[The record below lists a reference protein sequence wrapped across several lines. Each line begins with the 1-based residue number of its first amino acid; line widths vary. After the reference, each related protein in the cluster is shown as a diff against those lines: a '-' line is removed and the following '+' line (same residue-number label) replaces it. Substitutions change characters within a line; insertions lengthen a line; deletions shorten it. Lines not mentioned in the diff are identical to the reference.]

1 LFRIAASLL
10 WQPATGFVGT
20 QFRLVHR
27 EPRARQALVT
37 NHRMCQHNKP
47 RACMH
52 IIASLKGFRLQTHAD
67 EGMPVASRAVQV
79 RIYRCTH
86 DHDSQLAH
94 ALAPAVKVCRR
105 SGMMQINASCQS
117 CAKRPSALCP
127 VAGSP
132 SQVCPNRSIC
142 GRTGS
147 AAALPASVRASYF
160 ACLMSVRFCVHS
172 TGRTPRAGHSGSP
185 QRPSDLDRETVRQ
198 WNFGGTGCDPR
209 FSRKSRAAGHVIK
222 RTHGRLQR
230 RSARRWYQ
238 TSSFAGGHARS
249 LRGRVPTASVWKL
262 GQTAPKCFAIGPAES
277 WRRSCSRS
285 CCLDPPGRAPAARE
299 GLPTFFAIPT
309 DLRSEWPMR
318 TF

>member
-1 LFRIAASLL
+1 
-10 WQPATGFVGT
+10 
-20 QFRLVHR
+20 
-27 EPRARQALVT
+27 
-37 NHRMCQHNKP
+37 
-47 RACMH
+47 MH
-52 IIASLKGFRLQTHAD
+52 S
-67 EGMPVASRAVQV
+67 
-79 RIYRCTH
+79 
-86 DHDSQLAH
+86 HDSQLAH
-94 ALAPAVKVCRR
+94 ALATAVKVCRR
-105 SGMMQINASCQS
+105 SGMMQSNASCQS

-238 TSSFAGGHARS
+238 TSAFAGGACPQPARQGPDGLS
-249 LRGRVPTASVWKL
+249 LEVGPDCSKMLRDWTGGKLAAILFTLVLSRSARASTGGTRRPSDFFRHSHRPAQRVADEDVLAWRGREQLGYSRYLRKKL
-262 GQTAPKCFAIGPAES
+262 G
-277 WRRSCSRS
+277 
-285 CCLDPPGRAPAARE
+285 
-299 GLPTFFAIPT
+299 
-309 DLRSEWPMR
+309 
-318 TF
+318 